1 MEKRPKS
8 IGRRERMSGINS
20 VRGGAV
26 NPKPYFILAKSFQ
39 LCDGAAG
46 GLLPSSLPSSSIHD
60 ELGAGGTPIPLH
72 GNNEIGPK
80 RRITITNGCERDL
93 ARSLALLEI
102 ACNGRKEEGGRR
114 GCSGVSEEEARLTLR
129 EA

>member
-8 IGRRERMSGINS
+8 IGRRERMRGINS

-46 GLLPSSLPSSSIHD
+46 GLLPSFHPPLFMMSS
-60 ELGAGGTPIPLH
+60 GPRGTPIPLL

-93 ARSLALLEI
+93 ARSPRDCLQWEER
-102 ACNGRKEEGGRR
+102 GRRKERLQW
-114 GCSGVSEEEARLTLR
+114 SE
-129 EA
+129 

>member
-8 IGRRERMSGINS
+8 IGRRERMRGINS

-93 ARSLALLEI
+93 ARSPGDCLQWD
-102 ACNGRKEEGGRR
+102 GREGGREERLQWSEWGR
-114 GCSGVSEEEARLTLR
+114 GRLD
-129 EA
+129 

>member
-1 MEKRPKS
+1 M
-8 IGRRERMSGINS
+8 
-20 VRGGAV
+20 RGGAV

-93 ARSLALLEI
+93 ARSPRDCLQY
-102 ACNGRKEEGGRR
+102 GRKEEGGRR